1 MSVKLNKTAMIDE
14 YINNNIEMLINSNK
28 SLEELCEDFNKNNDK
43 KVSFSSFYKS
53 FKQISKDKGL
63 TKQRTRKS
71 KHLRMLN
78 EVKKDNKNDN
88 KQDTNKDN
96 EKKGLKQVPPEVAK
110 SLLPDSD
117 EEEEETP
124 MQKMLHSYKEDN
136 IDKLRLCEQK
146 RVYGVERHLNNYE
159 AQLFE
164 ISKKFK
170 YNNKYALIVDADK
183 WFRVNN
189 NLYAPVVCILSDSN
203 IYTNEEYNE
212 MFKTSH
218 PKSHNNYTNV
228 IKIPNQDYKY
238 KFYVA
243 IDDRITRRYKPLCK
257 TSYIKN
263 DDIKEL
269 IQYERYEDLPEE
281 EWDNNKQQTNEEEQ
295 QTNEEEQ
302 SEEEQQTNEE
312 EQTEHIVNVD

>member
-71 KHLRMLN
+71 K
-78 EVKKDNKNDN
+78 KDVKNDN

-96 EKKGLKQVPPEVAK
+96 DKKGLRPVPPEVAK

-117 EEEEETP
+117 EEESEEETP

-136 IDKLRLCEQK
+136 IDKLRSHK
-146 RVYGVERHLNNYE
+146 HNRIYGVERHLNNYE
-159 AQLFE
+159 AQTFE
-164 ISKKFK
+164 ISKYFPS
-170 YNNKYALIVDADK
+170 YYSGYRFIIDTDK

-189 NLYAPVVCILSDSN
+189 NLYAPIVLIISETS
-203 IYTNEEYNE
+203 IYTNKEYNE

-228 IKIPNQDYKY
+228 VRIPNGEYKY
-238 KFYVA
+238 KYYVVY
-243 IDDRITRRYKPLCK
+243 DDGDERTYEPFAK
-257 TSYIKN
+257 TDFSEC
-263 DDIKEL
+263 DDIL
-269 IQYERYEDLPEE
+269 QILAYERYEDLPEE
-281 EWDNNKQQTNEEEQ
+281 EWDNKQQTNEE
-295 QTNEEEQ
+295 TNE
-302 SEEEQQTNEE
+302 
-312 EQTEHIVNVD
+312 

>member
-14 YINNNIEMLINSNK
+14 YINNNIEMLVNSNK
-28 SLEELCEDFNKNNDK
+28 SLEELCEDFNNNNDK

-71 KHLRMLN
+71 K
-78 EVKKDNKNDN
+78 KDTKNDN
-88 KQDTNKDN
+88 
-96 EKKGLKQVPPEVAK
+96 EKFPLVSPEEAK
-110 SLLPDSD
+110 RLLPDSD
-117 EEEEETP
+117 EESEQSEEETP
-124 MQKMLHSYKEDN
+124 MQKMLHSFKPDN
-136 IDKLRLCEQK
+136 LDKLRVCEQK

-159 AQLFE
+159 AQIFE

-170 YNNKYALIVDADK
+170 YNNKYALIFDTDK

-189 NLYAPVVCILSDSN
+189 KLYAPVVCILSDSN
-203 IYTNEEYNE
+203 IYTNEEYNA

-218 PKSHNNYTNV
+218 PKTHNNYTNV
-228 IKIPNQDYKY
+228 INIPKQDYKY
-238 KFYVA
+238 KFYIA
-243 IDDRITRRYKPLCK
+243 IDDGIIRKFKPLSK
-257 TSYIKN
+257 TSYINN

-281 EWDNNKQQTNEEEQ
+281 EWDNNNKQEEQQQTNE
-295 QTNEEEQ
+295 QTH
-302 SEEEQQTNEE
+302 TA
-312 EQTEHIVNVD
+312 HIVVVD

>member
-14 YINNNIEMLINSNK
+14 YINNNIDMLINSNK

-71 KHLRMLN
+71 KN
-78 EVKKDNKNDN
+78 DNKNENKKDN

-96 EKKGLKQVPPEVAK
+96 EKKGLKPVPPEVAK

-117 EEEEETP
+117 EETEEEETP

-136 IDKLRLCEQK
+136 IDKLQSHKHNRI
-146 RVYGVERHLNNYE
+146 YGVERYLNNYE
-159 AQLFE
+159 AQTFE
-164 ISKKFK
+164 ISKYFPS
-170 YNNKYALIVDADK
+170 YYSGYRFIIDTDK

-189 NLYAPVVCILSDSN
+189 ILYAPVVLILSETN
-203 IYTNEEYNE
+203 IYTNEEYNAT
-212 MFKTSH
+212 FKTSH
-218 PKSHNNYTNV
+218 PKNHNNYTNV
-228 IKIPNQDYKY
+228 VRIPNGEYKY
-238 KFYVA
+238 KFYVVY
-243 IDDRITRRYKPLCK
+243 DDGDERTYEPFAK
-257 TSYIKN
+257 TDFSEC

-281 EWDNNKQQTNEEEQ
+281 EWNNNNKAKTEEEVA
-295 QTNEEEQ
+295 EELDDEL
-302 SEEEQQTNEE
+302 
-312 EQTEHIVNVD
+312 

>member
-14 YINNNIEMLINSNK
+14 YINNNIEMLVNSNK
-28 SLEELCEDFNKNNDK
+28 SLEELCEDFNNNNDK

-71 KHLRMLN
+71 K
-78 EVKKDNKNDN
+78 KDDKNDN

-96 EKKGLKQVPPEVAK
+96 EKKGLKPVPPEVAK

-117 EEEEETP
+117 EEEQSEEETP
-124 MQKMLHSYKEDN
+124 MQKMLHSYKDDN

-159 AQLFE
+159 AQTFE

-170 YNNKYALIVDADK
+170 YNNKYALIVDTDK

-243 IDDRITRRYKPLCK
+243 IDNGITRKFKPLCK
-257 TSYIKN
+257 TSYINN

-281 EWDNNKQQTNEEEQ
+281 EWDNNNEAK
-295 QTNEEEQ
+295 T
-302 SEEEQQTNEE
+302 SEEETNEQT
-312 EQTEHIVNVD
+312 QTEHIVIVD

>member
-14 YINNNIEMLINSNK
+14 YINNNIEMLVNSNK
-28 SLEELCEDFNKNNDK
+28 SLEELCEDFNNNNDK

-71 KHLRMLN
+71 KN
-78 EVKKDNKNDN
+78 DTKNNND
-88 KQDTNKDN
+88 
-96 EKKGLKQVPPEVAK
+96 EKKGLKPVPPEVAK

-117 EEEEETP
+117 EESEQSEEETP
-124 MQKMLHSYKEDN
+124 MQKMLHSFKPDN
-136 IDKLRLCEQK
+136 LDKLKFCEQK

-170 YNNKYALIVDADK
+170 YNNKYALIIDTDK

-189 NLYAPVVCILSDSN
+189 KSYAPVVCILSDSN
-203 IYTNEEYNE
+203 IYTNEEYNA

-218 PKSHNNYTNV
+218 PKSHNDYTNV

-238 KFYVA
+238 KFYIA
-243 IDDRITRRYKPLCK
+243 IDDGIIRKFKPLCQ

-281 EWDNNKQQTNEEEQ
+281 EWDNNNKQEEQQETNEQTNE
-295 QTNEEEQ
+295 QTH
-302 SEEEQQTNEE
+302 TA
-312 EQTEHIVNVD
+312 HIVVVD

>member
-14 YINNNIEMLINSNK
+14 YINNNIDMLVNSNK

-71 KHLRMLN
+71 K
-78 EVKKDNKNDN
+78 KDVKNDSE
-88 KQDTNKDN
+88 KDTNKDNN
-96 EKKGLKQVPPEVAK
+96 EKKGLKPVPPEVAK

-117 EEEEETP
+117 EEEEEETP

-146 RVYGVERHLNNYE
+146 RIYGVERHLNNYE
-159 AQLFE
+159 AQTFE
-164 ISKKFK
+164 ISKKFPSYCNGYK
-170 YNNKYALIVDADK
+170 LIIDTDK

-189 NLYAPVVCILSDSN
+189 SLYAPVVLILSDSN
-203 IYTNEEYNE
+203 TYTNEEYNE

-228 IKIPNQDYKY
+228 INIPNKDYKY
-238 KFYVA
+238 KFYVVR
-243 IDDRITRRYKPLCK
+243 DDRITRRYKPLCK
-257 TSYIKN
+257 TSYINN

-269 IQYERYEDLPEE
+269 IEYERYEDLPEE
-281 EWDNNKQQTNEEEQ
+281 EWDNKQTN
-295 QTNEEEQ
+295 EEQ
-302 SEEEQQTNEE
+302 SEETNEE
-312 EQTEHIVNVD
+312 TQTEHIVIVN

>member
-14 YINNNIEMLINSNK
+14 YINNNIEMLVNSNK
-28 SLEELCEDFNKNNDK
+28 SLEELCEDFNKNNEK

-71 KHLRMLN
+71 K
-78 EVKKDNKNDN
+78 KDNKNDN
-88 KQDTNKDN
+88 AQDTKKDN
-96 EKKGLKQVPPEVAK
+96 NEKIKSKPVPPEEAK
-110 SLLPDSD
+110 RLLEDSD
-117 EEEEETP
+117 EETQSEEEETP

-136 IDKLRLCEQK
+136 IDKLRHCEHN
-146 RVYGVERHLNNYE
+146 RIYGVERHLNNYE
-159 AQLFE
+159 AQIFE

-170 YNNKYALIVDADK
+170 YNNKYALIVDTDK
-183 WFRVNN
+183 CFRVNN
-189 NLYAPVVCILSDSN
+189 TLYAPVVCILSDSN

-228 IKIPNQDYKY
+228 IKIPNQYYKY

-243 IDDRITRRYKPLCK
+243 IDDGIIRRYKPLCK
-257 TSYIKN
+257 TSYINN

-269 IQYERYEDLPEE
+269 IEYERYEDLPEE
-281 EWDNNKQQTNEEEQ
+281 EWDNNKQQTNEEE
-295 QTNEEEQ
+295 EQ
-302 SEEEQQTNEE
+302 KEPNVV
-312 EQTEHIVNVD
+312 IVD

>member
-14 YINNNIEMLINSNK
+14 YINNNIDMLVNSNK

-63 TKQRTRKS
+63 TKRRTRKS
-71 KHLRMLN
+71 K
-78 EVKKDNKNDN
+78 KDVKNDN

-96 EKKGLKQVPPEVAK
+96 EKKGLRPVPPEEAK
-110 SLLPDSD
+110 RLLPDSD

-146 RVYGVERHLNNYE
+146 RIYGIEKHLNNYE
-159 AQLFE
+159 AQTFE
-164 ISKKFK
+164 ISKKFPS
-170 YNNKYALIVDADK
+170 YYSGCSLIIDTDK

-189 NLYAPVVCILSDSN
+189 NLYAPVVLILSDSN

-228 IKIPNQDYKY
+228 INIPNKDYKY
-238 KFYVA
+238 KFYVVR
-243 IDDRITRRYKPLCK
+243 DDRITRRYKPLCK
-257 TSYIKN
+257 TLYINN

-269 IQYERYEDLPEE
+269 IEYERYEDLPEE
-281 EWDNNKQQTNEEEQ
+281 EWDNNKAK
-295 QTNEEEQ
+295 TNEEEQ
-302 SEEEQQTNEE
+302 SEEEQSEETQSEETQSEE
-312 EQTEHIVNVD
+312 EQTEHIAIVD

>member
-1 MSVKLNKTAMIDE
+1 MSVKLNKSAMIDE
-14 YINNNIEMLINSNK
+14 YINNNIEMLVNSNK

-71 KHLRMLN
+71 K
-78 EVKKDNKNDN
+78 KDN
-88 KQDTNKDN
+88 N
-96 EKKGLKQVPPEVAK
+96 EKKGLRPVPPEVAK

-146 RVYGVERHLNNYE
+146 RIYGVEKHLNNFE
-159 AQLFE
+159 AQTFE
-164 ISKKFK
+164 ISKKFPSYYSGYK
-170 YNNKYALIVDADK
+170 LIIDTDK

-189 NLYAPVVCILSDSN
+189 NLYAPVVCILSDAN

-238 KFYVA
+238 KFYIVR
-243 IDDRITRRYKPLCK
+243 DDRITRRYKPLCK
-257 TSYIKN
+257 TSYINN

-269 IQYERYEDLPEE
+269 IEYERYEDLPEE
-281 EWDNNKQQTNEEEQ
+281 EWDNNKQTNNKQ

-302 SEEEQQTNEE
+302 SEETTSEEQSEE
-312 EQTEHIVNVD
+312 TQTEHIVIVD